1 MNAPDNSFSCINNK
15 YYFTILC
22 YAIVTMNLKFDWV
35 SPDKLEMINN
45 TVYVFTWCQSQVINA
60 RH

>member
-1 MNAPDNSFSCINNK
+1 MNAPDNSFSFINNK

-35 SPDKLEMINN
+35 SPDKSEMINN
-45 TVYVFTWCQSQVINA
+45 TVYVFT
-60 RH
+60 